1 MCSIGSCSFV
11 VKQLG
16 DNYFQRTGD
25 DLLLNLRVTLKEALL
40 GYSKSVNHLDGARV
54 AVDSDKIAWPDSI
67 LRIEEQGMPI
77 HNSPLDRGALLIKQ
91 KLFLP
96 KSLTD
101 KQREVIARFL

>member
-1 MCSIGSCSFV
+1 M

-16 DNYFQRTGD
+16 DNYYQRIGD
-25 DLLLNLRVTLKEALL
+25 DLLLNLRVNLKEALL
-40 GYSKSVNHLDGARV
+40 GYSKSVNHLDGAKV

-96 KSLTD
+96 KSLTE
-101 KQREVIARFL
+101 KQRSIISKYL